1 MFLKNVNSDVLK
13 NFKEAKKMKQNS
25 FKSLSSDE
33 LQSLISAWSEEH
45 DSQPNHQQ
53 SMLDKIKSN
62 IFCWIADALIGVIG
76 TAVMIL
82 AASADSWPI

>member
-1 MFLKNVNSDVLK
+1 
-13 NFKEAKKMKQNS
+13 MKSNS
-25 FKSLSSDE
+25 FKILSYDE
-33 LQSLISAWSEEH
+33 LQNLISDWAEEH
-45 DSQPNHQQ
+45 DPQPKHQQ

>member
-1 MFLKNVNSDVLK
+1 M
-13 NFKEAKKMKQNS
+13 MKNS
-25 FKSLSSDE
+25 FKPLNSDE
-33 LQSLISAWSEEH
+33 LQSLISNWAEEH
-45 DSQPNHQQ
+45 IPCPKHQQ